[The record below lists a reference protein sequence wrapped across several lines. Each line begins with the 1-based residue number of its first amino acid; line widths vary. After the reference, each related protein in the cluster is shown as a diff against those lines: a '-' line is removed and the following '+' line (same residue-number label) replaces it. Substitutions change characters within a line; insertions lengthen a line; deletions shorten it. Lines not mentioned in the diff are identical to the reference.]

1 MNDNSSNL
9 KIQNLM
15 ERLAIG
21 TLMLLLG
28 LVQMQYTSD
37 RTETRR
43 EVEKLN
49 TQVLELYRSSVTKQE
64 LKELEDRLTKNVEG
78 IRSDIRG
85 ILNLYVDEGV
95 RRQGGR

>member
-1 MNDNSSNL
+1 MAENTTSKLSSL
-9 KIQNLM
+9 WEK
-15 ERLAIG
+15 LAIG
-21 TLMLLLG
+21 VLTLLLG

-37 RTETRR
+37 RAENKKDI
-43 EVEKLN
+43 EKLN

-95 RRQGGR
+95 RRQSGR

>member
-1 MNDNSSNL
+1 MAENTANKLSSL
-9 KIQNLM
+9 WEK
-15 ERLAIG
+15 LAIG
-21 TLMLLLG
+21 VLTLLLG

-37 RTETRR
+37 RAENKKDI
-43 EVEKLN
+43 EKLN

-95 RRQGGR
+95 RRQSGR

>member
-1 MNDNSSNL
+1 MAENTANKFSSL
-9 KIQNLM
+9 WEK
-15 ERLAIG
+15 LAIG
-21 TLMLLLG
+21 VLTLLLG

-37 RTETRR
+37 RAENKKDI
-43 EVEKLN
+43 EKLN

-95 RRQGGR
+95 RRQSGR

>member
-1 MNDNSSNL
+1 MAENTTSKLSSMWEKL
-9 KIQNLM
+9 S
-15 ERLAIG
+15 IG
-21 TLMLLLG
+21 VLTLLLG

>member
-1 MNDNSSNL
+1 MAENTTTKLSSMWEKL
-9 KIQNLM
+9 S
-15 ERLAIG
+15 IG
-21 TLMLLLG
+21 VLTLLLG

>member
-1 MNDNSSNL
+1 MAENTTSKLSSMWEKL
-9 KIQNLM
+9 S
-15 ERLAIG
+15 IG
-21 TLMLLLG
+21 VLTLLLG

-95 RRQGGR
+95 RRQNGR

>member
-1 MNDNSSNL
+1 MAENTANKLSSMWEKL
-9 KIQNLM
+9 S
-15 ERLAIG
+15 IG
-21 TLMLLLG
+21 VLTLLLG

-95 RRQGGR
+95 RRQSGR

>member
-1 MNDNSSNL
+1 MAENTTTKLSSL
-9 KIQNLM
+9 WEK
-15 ERLAIG
+15 LAIG
-21 TLMLLLG
+21 VLTLLLG
-28 LVQMQYTSD
+28 LVQMQYTAD
-37 RTETRR
+37 RAENKKDI
-43 EVEKLN
+43 EKLN

-95 RRQGGR
+95 RRQSGR

>member
-1 MNDNSSNL
+1 MAENTVNKLSSMWE
-9 KIQNLM
+9 K
-15 ERLAIG
+15 LALG
-21 TLMLLLG
+21 VLTLLLG